1 MIGHKTKTAAFRSG
15 LCIAL
20 IVLAAVLLLNSCGGS
35 KLSGTYYSADGISQT
50 FTFKDDTVTMS
61 AFGINATG
69 TYKIDGD
76 RIVISYSLFGI
87 PYDWQQSFSRS
98 GDSIYIGG
106 SQFIKQ

>member
-20 IVLAAVLLLNSCGGS
+20 IVLADMFAP